1 MSDDLVLLSIE
12 GGVARLVLN
21 RPDKVNSFTVA
32 AHAALSDALDRIEQ
46 DSSCRCLVLS
56 GAGKGFCAGQDL
68 NERIRPA
75 GAPPPDLGASLDR
88 LYNPLI
94 RRLKLFPFPVIASVH
109 GVAAGAGASLTL
121 AADIV
126 LATRSAKFAFGF
138 ARLGLVPDGGGSWIL
153 PRLVGQARAA
163 GLALLGETLTGDQA
177 AAWGLIWK
185 SVEDDKLG
193 EETDA
198 IVRQLL
204 SYPPIG
210 LAAIKYALQVSSSNT
225 LDAQLDYERDAQREM
240 GLTRDYQEGVT
251 AFLEKR
257 PAKFE
262 GR

>member
-1 MSDDLVLLSIE
+1 MSDDLVLLTIE
-12 GGVARLVLN
+12 GGVARLTLN

-32 AHAALSDALDRIEQ
+32 AHEALRTVLDKVEADA
-46 DSSCRCLVLS
+46 SVRCLVMS

-68 NERIRPA
+68 NERVRPA

-88 LYNPLI
+88 LYNPMI
-94 RRLKLFPFPVIASVH
+94 RRLKKFPFPVIASVH
-109 GVAAGAGASLTL
+109 GVAAGAGASLAL

-138 ARLGLVPDGGGSWIL
+138 SRLGLVPDSGGSWIL
-153 PRLVGQARAA
+153 PRLVGQARAM
-163 GLALLGETLTGDQA
+163 GLALLGETLSGAEA
-177 AAWGLIWK
+177 AEWGLIWK
-185 SVEDDKLG
+185 AVEDDKLA
-193 EETDA
+193 ETTDA
-198 IVRQLL
+198 VIRQLL

-210 LAAIKYALQVSSSNT
+210 LAAIKRALHATWTHT
-225 LDAQLDYERDAQREM
+225 LDAQLDHERDAQREM